1 MTAVKLLLAF
11 AFGVNIFALRQL
23 AEVQSK
29 KNFLNSILRISIG
42 FLIVS
47 LLYGLSNLLY
57 LLLFILGSIVGYN
70 YGKEVFNRN
79 GK

>member
-1 MTAVKLLLAF
+1 MTAVKLILAF
-11 AFGVNIFALRQL
+11 AFGINIFALRQL

>member
-1 MTAVKLLLAF
+1 MTVVKLILAF
-11 AFGVNIFALRQL
+11 AFGFNIFAFRQL

-29 KNFLNSILRISIG
+29 KKFLNSILMISIG
-42 FLIVS
+42 FLITS

-79 GK
+79 GR

>member
-1 MTAVKLLLAF
+1 MTAVKLILAF
-11 AFGVNIFALRQL
+11 AFGFNIFALRQL

-29 KNFLNSILRISIG
+29 KNFLNSILMMSIG

-57 LLLFILGSIVGYN
+57 LPLFILGNIVGYN

-79 GK
+79 GR

>member
-1 MTAVKLLLAF
+1 MTAVKLILAF

>member
-1 MTAVKLLLAF
+1 MTAAKLILAF
-11 AFGVNIFALRQL
+11 AFGIIIFALRQL

-29 KNFLNSILRISIG
+29 KNFLNSILMISIG
-42 FLIVS
+42 FLIGS

-57 LLLFILGSIVGYN
+57 LPSFILGSIVGYN

-79 GK
+79 GR